1 MVEITASDGMFRAGD
16 VVINESDTLAVLDGR
31 IDRVDV
37 RLPTDTNGP
46 CGRKTWGCRLA
57 PRSRSDWDL
66 LLLLRG
72 DTRTLEAR
80 DPVTFELRGQVA
92 LPDEVGWSTA

>member
-16 VVINESDTLAVLDGR
+16 VVINES
-31 IDRVDV
+31 
-37 RLPTDTNGP
+37 DTNGP

-66 LLLLRG
+66 PLLLRG